1 MSHLMLHAQQI
12 RKLTVNKQ
20 HIASIAWELDLYSMQ
35 NLSASAYR
43 VWHFIRAFA
52 AFDTQCYSAKLSQ
65 EYIAEKLKCSVKT
78 VSRAI
83 SDIKNAGLIDIQ
95 SNVSRMSGTQ
105 ANTYFITFPTEAYVQ
120 AEATPDKAIKF
131 PLPFATQSMENT
143 TLSASSSNLDVE
155 TESTPKAV
163 TVISSSLPIAN
174 VEPEPIESS
183 DIIDLTPSVKNDV
196 HNRDYNFIEKNNKIV
211 VFDLFKHK
219 EKQDDVLPQQVKL
232 TTLLTQLK
240 NERQDLMSQLTQC
253 SQFKSTDDRLLL
265 LKNVLNNRL
274 DSEITKTRQQS
285 SQILKQLDDLDIKI
299 EQVSKQVENATV
311 ALKRQQKTECLYQ
324 DPSFVNKL
332 EGDRQLSEQEIQ
344 LILTRLKTLNVTTE
358 QRNQLANEV
367 IYEARFGSLVK
378 NNQTRD
384 ENPIKRS
391 INIGCKLI
399 RAGQWCR
406 PTQFDQ
412 LYKQA

>member
-12 RKLTVNKQ
+12 RKLTLEKK

-52 AFDTQCYSAKLSQ
+52 AFDTQCYSVKLSQ

-78 VSRAI
+78 ISRAI
-83 SDIKNAGLIDIQ
+83 SEIKNVGLLDIQ
-95 SNVSRMSGTQ
+95 SNVSRISGTQ
-105 ANTYFITFPTEAYVQ
+105 ANTYFITFPKEAYLQ
-120 AEATPDKAIKF
+120 AEATSDKVIKF
-131 PLPFATQSMENT
+131 PLPFAAN
-143 TLSASSSNLDVE
+143 SADDTSIPAL
-155 TESTPKAV
+155 
-163 TVISSSLPIAN
+163 SSSLN
-174 VEPEPIESS
+174 VDSESLVVSAVSKSFPVATTLPGLIESK
-183 DIIDLTPSVKNDV
+183 DTIDLTPPVKNDV

-211 VFDLFKHK
+211 VLDLFKHK
-219 EKQDDVLPQQVKL
+219 EKQQDVLPQQVKL

-240 NERQDLMSQLTQC
+240 DERQDLMSQLTQC
-253 SQFKSTDDRLLL
+253 SQFKSTDDRLSL

-274 DSEITKTRQQS
+274 DSNTTKAKEQS
-285 SQILKQLDDLDIKI
+285 SHLLKQLDDLDIKI
-299 EQVSKQVENATV
+299 EQVSKQVENVTV
-311 ALKRQQKTECLYQ
+311 ALKRQQKTEFLYQ
-324 DPSFVNKL
+324 DPTFVNKL
-332 EGDRQLSEQEIQ
+332 EGDRQLSEQDIQ
-344 LILTRLKTLNVTTE
+344 LILTKLKALNVSAETK
-358 QRNQLANEV
+358 NQLANEV

-378 NNQTRD
+378 NNQTQT

-406 PTQFDQ
+406 PTKFDQ
-412 LYKQA
+412 IYKQA

>member
-12 RKLTVNKQ
+12 RKLTLEKQ

-35 NLSASAYR
+35 SLSASAYR

-83 SDIKNAGLIDIQ
+83 SEIKNVGLVDIQ
-95 SNVSRMSGTQ
+95 SNVSRISGTQ
-105 ANTYFITFPTEAYVQ
+105 ANTYFITFPKEAYVQ
-120 AEATPDKAIKF
+120 AEATANKVVKF
-131 PLPFATQSMENT
+131 PLPCAANNTGDTTISTPSSTLDIDAEPLVVRAVSKSLSVAT
-143 TLSASSSNLDVE
+143 TLPRPN
-155 TESTPKAV
+155 ESKDT
-163 TVISSSLPIAN
+163 
-174 VEPEPIESS
+174 
-183 DIIDLTPSVKNDV
+183 IDLTPPVKSDV

-211 VFDLFKHK
+211 VFNLFNQE
-219 EKQDDVLPQQVKL
+219 EKQEDVLPQQIKL
-232 TTLLTQLK
+232 TALLTQLK
-240 NERQDLMSQLTQC
+240 DEKQDLRRQLIQC
-253 SQFKSTDDRLLL
+253 SQFKSTDDRLSL

-274 DSEITKTRQQS
+274 DSDTTKTRQQS

-299 EQVSKQVENATV
+299 EQVSKQVEKVTV
-311 ALKRQQKTECLYQ
+311 ALKWQQKNELLYQ
-324 DPSFVNKL
+324 DPTFVNKL
-332 EGDRQLSEQEIQ
+332 EGDRQLSEQDIQ
-344 LILTRLKTLNVTTE
+344 LVLTKLKALNVSTE
-358 QRNQLANEV
+358 TKNQLANEV

-378 NNQTRD
+378 NNQTQD

-406 PTQFDQ
+406 PTKFDQ
-412 LYKQA
+412 IYKQA